1 MRQSRAAEA
10 RSQLKALL
18 ERLLIVVLLGRVF
31 DDYRVVS
38 FANIAPLL
46 GLGPPFLWDLDQ
58 LRRRRRLGYE
68 LRQVVLQEAQLI
80 NVTTLM

>member
-31 DDYRVVS
+31 DDYRVIS
-38 FANIAPLL
+38 FANLAPLL
-46 GLGPPFLWDLDQ
+46 GFGLPFLWDLD
-58 LRRRRRLGYE
+58 
-68 LRQVVLQEAQLI
+68 
-80 NVTTLM
+80 